1 MYFRTIF
8 IILCI
13 ILAVLFICQTNG
25 KEGMIGSMKPR
36 CPNVLIQK
44 GPKVYLYNTK
54 IAEVP
59 GVNPIVFNNLEE
71 YTQFIDWQ
79 RSQGIRCP
87 VLYLQETYD
96 CAGNLVCKTRPCTM
110 EPQGGLPPTNTP
122 VNPTT
127 FDAALSSDAGD
138 GPSIGIDDPDSNARP
153 GSSAEIGANRYPNLK
168 RRKLLDA
175 GYDDPPFNRGHYP
188 SYDPSSFYRGVHT
201 PLDQLDVIEES
212 KPVSNNA
219 MDPNWGGK
227 QHTQNLIDSGFYKDN
242 EVYHY
247 E

>member
-1 MYFRTIF
+1 MSSRIIF
-8 IILCI
+8 IIICI
-13 ILAVLFICQTNG
+13 ALAVCFIVKTDG
-25 KEGMIGSMKPR
+25 KEGMVGSMKPR

-44 GPKVYLYNTK
+44 GSKLYLHNTR

-71 YTQFIDWQ
+71 YTEFIDWQ

-96 CAGNLVCKTRPCTM
+96 ASGKLVCKARPCTS
-110 EPQGGLPPTNTP
+110 EPQGGLAPSSSPTNATAFRDSL
-122 VNPTT
+122 N
-127 FDAALSSDAGD
+127 DNMGEGAMDEGAGSESTLTID
-138 GPSIGIDDPDSNARP
+138 G
-153 GSSAEIGANRYPNLK
+153 RYQNLK
-168 RRKLLDA
+168 KRKLLDA

-188 SYDPSSFYRGVHT
+188 SYDPSPFYRGVHT

-212 KPVSNNA
+212 KPVSANV
-219 MDPNWGGK
+219 MDPNWGGHD
-227 QHTQNLIDSGFYKDN
+227 HTQGLIDTGFYKDN

-247 E
+247 D